1 MVYIYALIEMVQA
14 HPNWKE
20 LLFRGTEA
28 ETGQIQPRG
37 YSAQGFFAGE
47 FLGSESCD
55 DERWFCK
62 RPGKLEI

>member
-20 LLFRGTEA
+20 LFGGAEA

-37 YSAQGFFAGE
+37 YSAQGFHFAGGISWVRI
-47 FLGSESCD
+47 L
-55 DERWFCK
+55 WWWK
-62 RPGKLEI
+62 MVL

>member
-20 LLFRGTEA
+20 LFGGAEA

-37 YSAQGFFAGE
+37 YSAQGFHFAGGN
-47 FLGSESCD
+47 FLGQNLVMMKDGFVKGLES
-55 DERWFCK
+55 
-62 RPGKLEI
+62 